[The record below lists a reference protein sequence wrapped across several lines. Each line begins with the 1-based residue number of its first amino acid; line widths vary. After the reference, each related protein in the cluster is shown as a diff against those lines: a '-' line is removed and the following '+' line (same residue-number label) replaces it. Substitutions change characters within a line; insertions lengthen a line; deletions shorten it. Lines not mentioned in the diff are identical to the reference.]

1 MIRNTIIQRLFCQLL
16 ALLLIGANLQG
27 LAVAGIVSTEDI
39 QYSEQAA
46 QHRDAI
52 KTLITRSDVRD
63 TLIANGVS
71 SEEVMARV
79 NSMSEHELAALHGKI
94 EQLPAGQ
101 GALETIL
108 LIIIILI
115 LLDLTGVTDI
125 FPRI

>member
-1 MIRNTIIQRLFCQLL
+1 MIRNTRIQRFFCQLL
-16 ALLLIGANLQG
+16 AVLLISANLQG

-39 QYSEQAA
+39 QLSEQAA

-52 KTLITRSDVRD
+52 KTLITRSEVRD

-71 SEEVMARV
+71 SEQVMARV
-79 NSMSEHELAALHGKI
+79 NSMSDHELAALHGKI

-108 LIIIILI
+108 LIFIILI

>member
-1 MIRNTIIQRLFCQLL
+1 MIRNIRIQRFFCQLL
-16 ALLLIGANLQG
+16 AVLLIGANLQG
-27 LAVAGIVSTEDI
+27 LAVAGIVSTDDL
-39 QYSEQAA
+39 QLSEQAS

-79 NSMSEHELAALHGKI
+79 NSMSGHELAALHGKI

-108 LIIIILI
+108 LVIIILI

>member
-16 ALLLIGANLQG
+16 AVLLISANLQG

-71 SEEVMARV
+71 SEEVMDRV